1 MFGHHEWVTM
11 VSLSLGQKCVIA
23 GIYLAMLVI
32 CAGSYYLS
40 WGLFRGADRKVLAV
54 VTFVGV
60 LVAAKYGPALVE
72 ELREYRRRSR
82 G

>member
-1 MFGHHEWVTM
+1 M
-11 VSLSLGQKCVIA
+11 VSLSLDQKRVIA
-23 GIYLAMLVI
+23 GIYLVMLII
-32 CAGSYYLS
+32 CAGSYYLG

-54 VTFVGV
+54 VTFVGL

-72 ELREYRRRSR
+72 ELREYRRRNR